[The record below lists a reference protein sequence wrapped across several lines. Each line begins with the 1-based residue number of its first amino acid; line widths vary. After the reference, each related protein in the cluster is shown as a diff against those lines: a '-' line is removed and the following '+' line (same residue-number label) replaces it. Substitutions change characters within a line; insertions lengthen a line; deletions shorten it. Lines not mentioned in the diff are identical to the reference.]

1 MTKVKMMPILQA
13 QVCGCISAHPGL
25 PVATSRNETGN

>member
-1 MTKVKMMPILQA
+1 MAKLEMLHISLLQA

-25 PVATSRNETGN
+25 PHQKTGN